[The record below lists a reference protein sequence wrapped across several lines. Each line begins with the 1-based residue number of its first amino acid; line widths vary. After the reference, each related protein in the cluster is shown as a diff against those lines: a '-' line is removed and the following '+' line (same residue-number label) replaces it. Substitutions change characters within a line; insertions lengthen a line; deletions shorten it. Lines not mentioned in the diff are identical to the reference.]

1 MSIFSRQRASSAAEA
16 ATQQGVVSGIE
27 ANDTLNI
34 RSAPG
39 AGNQLVGRL
48 KNGEGVEVLGSRSGW
63 LHIRSGRGEGWVSG
77 EYVQT
82 TSRGEAERGGQQQQQ
97 GSGGGQGEQEE
108 QPEARQ
114 GFWSRL
120 FGRRGGEEQGKGQAS
135 SGRGMPRELSRL
147 LNRGD
152 LSAAQVQQ
160 ARALIEQLPAEQQ
173 PEAWQ
178 ALQAAT
184 PYINQLSVKSRG
196 PRHGAGSAEVDLG
209 PVICNLTSLAMCM
222 QVLGIPNPDPNRTY
236 PEALEAIRARVA
248 PGVWRG
254 DEASWARIA
263 PHVGIRLRQLSS
275 GSSSKALGRSFWQG
289 QARAALRGG
298 SAVIASITGHVV
310 RIQEINDAGI
320 VADDPAGPTTLKAGG
335 SNSISW
341 GNGNNRFWSWADV
354 EAHHFRYVGVVSK
367 A

>member
-1 MSIFSRQRASSAAEA
+1 MFSRQRASSAAEA
-16 ATQQGVVSGIE
+16 ATQQGVVTGID

-39 AGNQLVGRL
+39 ARNQLVGRL
-48 KNGEGVEVLGSRSGW
+48 QNGERVEVLESRSGW
-63 LHIRSGRGEGWVSG
+63 LHIRSGRGEGWVSAEYIQTGDRGAEGRGG
-77 EYVQT
+77 EKTGGGSQD
-82 TSRGEAERGGQQQQQ
+82 AGQQQ
-97 GSGGGQGEQEE
+97 G
-108 QPEARQ
+108 QPEERR
-114 GFWSRL
+114 GFWSRI
-120 FGRRGGEEQGKGQAS
+120 FGRRGGGEQGQGQQQQTT
-135 SGRGMPRELSRL
+135 SGRGMPRELSKL

-160 ARALIEQLPAEQQ
+160 ARAMIEQLPAEQQ

-184 PYINQLSVKSRG
+184 PYINQLSVKSQG
-196 PRHGAGSAEVDLG
+196 PRHGAGSEKVDLG

-222 QVLGIPNPDPNRTY
+222 QVLGIPNPDPSRTY
-236 PEALEAIRARVA
+236 PEALEAIRVRVS
-248 PGVWRG
+248 PGIWRG
-254 DEASWARIA
+254 DEASWAKIA

-275 GSSSKALGRSFWQG
+275 GGSSKALGRSFWMG
-289 QARAALRGG
+289 QPKAALRSG

-310 RIQEINDAGI
+310 RIQEINDGGI

-335 SNSISW
+335 SNAISW